1 MGLIEKAALLR
12 SSREKEMIAEQS
24 ALDQSIESV
33 EKVLNNIN
41 KHIKQK
47 LDSDWFTSLKNSLY
61 KPIEK
66 QSRTYNKSTFSST
79 QSN

>member
-1 MGLIEKAALLR
+1 
-12 SSREKEMIAEQS
+12 MIAEQS
-24 ALDQSIESV
+24 ALDESIESV

-61 KPIEK
+61 KPI
-66 QSRTYNKSTFSST
+66 
-79 QSN
+79 

>member
-66 QSRTYNKSTFSST
+66 QSRTYNKSIFYSIQSS
-79 QSN
+79 